1 MTADF
6 RYPNMHPIDG
16 RDLPCLFHAEHKAAI
31 ERFASSVARRSCTYA
46 WWNEIRQAIH
56 FCLRPSCE
64 VAIMQ
69 VNVYEPGGIFR
80 LPDEDLTC
88 RQIYRGR
95 MPARRKDALR
105 EQAEKDARDAAES
118 QYQREMDHS
127 RVERSKDARRILRIT
142 ESGGLSRP
150 MVTV

>member
-1 MTADF
+1 M
-6 RYPNMHPIDG
+6 YPIDG
-16 RDLPCLFHAEHKAAI
+16 RELPCLYHRTHKTPI
-31 ERFASSVARRSCTYA
+31 ERFAASVASRTNTYA
-46 WWNEIRQAIH
+46 WWNEIRQAVH

-64 VAIMQ
+64 VAIKQ
-69 VNVYEPGGIFR
+69 INVYAPGGTLR
-80 LPDEDLTC
+80 LPDEDEIC

-105 EQAEKDARDAAES
+105 EQAEREAKEAAEAE
-118 QYQREMDHS
+118 YRRELDSS
-127 RVERSKDARRILRIT
+127 RVERMKDARRVLRIR